1 MDEIRAKVQ
10 ELHRIIHDTDLY
22 RKIGCTFAAIL
33 FFALTFERK
42 VALLQQFC
50 TTAVISDYKKY
61 RIFDI

>member
-33 FFALTFERK
+33 FFALTFEEK
-42 VALLQQFC
+42 GC
-50 TTAVISDYKKY
+50 TFAAILHHS
-61 RIFDI
+61 RHLGL